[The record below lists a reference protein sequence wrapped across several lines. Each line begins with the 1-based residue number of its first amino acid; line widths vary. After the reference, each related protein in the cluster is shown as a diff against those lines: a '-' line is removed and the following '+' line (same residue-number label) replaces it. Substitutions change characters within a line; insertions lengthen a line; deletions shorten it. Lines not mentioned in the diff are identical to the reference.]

1 MAAYVV
7 STRRSKA
14 RQDVI
19 EHITYSLGNTA
30 HPHPLCIFSSIFLC
44 GPSQDNFSQALTD
57 HFIGCICAVL
67 KTAHSSCH
75 TSKSSNCI
83 FEHFNCG
90 RKTLSVPHVLIISA
104 PGNV

>member
-44 GPSQDNFSQALTD
+44 
-57 HFIGCICAVL
+57 CICAVL